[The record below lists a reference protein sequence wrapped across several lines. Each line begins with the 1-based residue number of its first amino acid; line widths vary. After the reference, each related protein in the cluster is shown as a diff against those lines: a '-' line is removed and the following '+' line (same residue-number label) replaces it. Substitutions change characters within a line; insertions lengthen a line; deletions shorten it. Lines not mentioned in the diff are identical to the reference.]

1 MHNSMHKEKAHSLEW
16 ADSYLIW
23 TYFIGGDGGES
34 NSPSRREPKQTST
47 GLSSL
52 IIYLSC

>member
-1 MHNSMHKEKAHSLEW
+1 MHNSMHKEKAHSLKW

-34 NSPSRREPKQTST
+34 NFPPLFMWLFQPYLNGYENEPHEP
-47 GLSSL
+47 
-52 IIYLSC
+52 

>member
-1 MHNSMHKEKAHSLEW
+1 MHDSMHKEKAHSLEW

-34 NSPSRREPKQTST
+34 NFPPLFMWLYQAYLNRHENEPHEP
-47 GLSSL
+47 
-52 IIYLSC
+52 